1 MFPIPPNDAVI
12 GSCQLRVWID
22 YAPRIRGGL
31 MPPQVKSVVPVY
43 RAWERWMQMMHKRD
57 AGAPGRRTVTM
68 RRTLLVV
75 VAAVVLA
82 GLSGCSS
89 TVSGTPTA
97 NLVSEQGLSG
107 AGSASF
113 VGADSNSVSFFAWTN
128 DGQGHLTCSAQAA
141 NANPTYVQSGTGT
154 PLTSGNAALTGT
166 IINGA
171 VSLHEELG
179 ATLVGTIQG
188 SDLIMQIPQPDGTVE
203 PYMFHPG
210 SAAEYN
216 AQLQKLA
223 AQLQNQRSTVTSQQQ
238 AAKTA
243 QDQSNAGQSLAND
256 LSKLGADEGAVSD
269 AINALPAGKKMVAD
283 AQAKT
288 ATAMAAARQSSP
300 CDTSGILVQASS
312 ANTGGGVSASQNLL
326 SAINTSTGSIGAL
339 DSDLNQAQ
347 KDEQTLLSLAGQRPP
362 DYDRTVG
369 QATSALSKAKSD
381 VTAAQNVFDGATK
394 QQQADQTTLD
404 QLGNR
409 PCK

>member
-1 MFPIPPNDAVI
+1 M
-12 GSCQLRVWID
+12 
-22 YAPRIRGGL
+22 
-31 MPPQVKSVVPVY
+31 
-43 RAWERWMQMMHKRD
+43 
-57 AGAPGRRTVTM
+57 
-68 RRTLLVV
+68 
-75 VAAVVLA
+75 
-82 GLSGCSS
+82 
-89 TVSGTPTA
+89 
-97 NLVSEQGLSG
+97 
-107 AGSASF
+107 
-113 VGADSNSVSFFAWTN
+113 
-128 DGQGHLTCSAQAA
+128 
-141 NANPTYVQSGTGT
+141 QSGTGT

-166 IINGA
+166 ISNGA

-347 KDEQTLLSLAGQRPP
+347 KDEQILLSLAGQRPP